1 MTHLA
6 VSRRPGG
13 KGGFTLI
20 ELVVVLAII
29 GLAASVVAPAFRRL
43 GQDAHTTAD
52 ALTAT
57 YAAARRAATERGVAV
72 TLVVETATGQFLGMT
87 DPAAGLTRDTVA
99 SGALPLAAGAR
110 LEGGHEG
117 WATVT
122 FDAFGRGRGDPIT
135 LIQGE
140 QHHDIRIDP
149 WTATAVVRRR

>member
-1 MTHLA
+1 MTRLA
-6 VSRRPGG
+6 VSHRPGRG
-13 KGGFTLI
+13 GGFTLI

-43 GQDAHTTAD
+43 GQDARTTAD

-72 TLVVETATGQFLGMT
+72 TLVIETATGQFLGMT
-87 DPAAGLTRDTVA
+87 DPAPGLPRDTVA
-99 SGALPLAAGAR
+99 SGALPFAAGTH
-110 LEGGHEG
+110 LDGGHEG
-117 WATVT
+117 WAVVT
-122 FDAFGRGRGDPIT
+122 FDALGRGRGDRVT

-140 QHHDIRIDP
+140 QRYDIRVDP